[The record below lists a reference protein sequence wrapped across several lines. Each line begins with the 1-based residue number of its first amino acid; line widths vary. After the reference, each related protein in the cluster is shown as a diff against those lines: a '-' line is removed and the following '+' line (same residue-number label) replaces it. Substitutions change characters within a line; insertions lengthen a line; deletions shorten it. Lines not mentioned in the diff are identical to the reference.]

1 MAEQLSLIENSRP
14 VAPHNRL
21 GLDYRQ
27 APAHRVAVP
36 GGIIDAH
43 NHARDVEHTRLMVEA
58 GAAYGVT
65 EYWTMAPLEFAAALR
80 EAFAGQFH
88 FVAVPGWKR
97 DMPAPKEEFFADW
110 KGRLEEFAKLGSKL
124 IKFHA
129 APGTCRRWGIS
140 LDDPRILDVAQHA
153 YGLGYHFMTHVGD
166 PKAWFYGKGVYA
178 DGSYGTFESQFV
190 PLERM
195 LERYPDRIHLGAH
208 MGGSLEALELL
219 ARRLEKYPHYVI
231 DMSATKWM
239 VRAVAEQ
246 SAAAVRDF
254 FVAFQDRIIY
264 GSDLVVGDKFDWD
277 HYASRYWALQMMWET
292 GYRGE
297 SPIEDP
303 DGGQGFEPGRGR
315 FDAGKADGVPRLM
328 GVELPA
334 EVLVK
339 IYRGNAE
346 RWLPT

>member
-1 MAEQLSLIENSRP
+1 
-14 VAPHNRL
+14 
-21 GLDYRQ
+21 
-27 APAHRVAVP
+27 
-36 GGIIDAH
+36 
-43 NHARDVEHTRLMVEA
+43 
-58 GAAYGVT
+58 
-65 EYWTMAPLEFAAALR
+65 
-80 EAFAGQFH
+80 
-88 FVAVPGWKR
+88 
-97 DMPAPKEEFFADW
+97 MPAPNADFFADW
-110 KGRLEEFAKLGSKL
+110 KRRLEEFAKLGSKL

-140 LDDPRILDVAQHA
+140 LDAPRILDIAKHA
-153 YGLGYHFMTHVGD
+153 YVLGYHFMTHVGD

-178 DGSYGTFESQFV
+178 DGSYGTFESQFA

-254 FVAFQDRIIY
+254 FGAFQDRIIY

-292 GYRGE
+292 AYRGE

-303 DGGQGFEPGRGR
+303 DGGQGFEPGSGR

-334 EVLVK
+334 EVLGK

-346 RWLPT
+346 RWLPR